1 MLVPSAPVTPAPAM
15 LPPDSD
21 INKKILLLTLLICNN
36 DDDTNTST
44 TLPNNNNNIV
54 IITIFLDSGRAAV
67 QISRGGAAVM
77 RLPLAATMA
86 AG

>member
-1 MLVPSAPVTPAPAM
+1 MM
-15 LPPDSD
+15 
-21 INKKILLLTLLICNN
+21 LLILVLVLVVLLIII
-36 DDDTNTST
+36 
-44 TLPNNNNNIV
+44 TLTIIV
-54 IITIFLDSGRAAV
+54 MITIFLDSGRAAV